1 MIQALAIVNNHI
13 SLNMLLADLAARDI
27 AREETLV
34 VATREMNLP
43 DNLGGA
49 LEYPSKPEMGII
61 GQRRF
66 IGFYRKAARMIRGE
80 LASPAL
86 RHLYVINNDNLLT
99 SHLLETALRDGR
111 EVSVVVEGL
120 MNFLDSG
127 VHNLD
132 AWRLRIKPPLS
143 HLLGLRYT
151 APVGHQ
157 SGAFHPAVSRVVSFS
172 RDGLRAPLEKI
183 VLRRWPLE
191 AALPAAPPDPNVG
204 LVVHTALA
212 RFMSDDQ
219 YRIFAEGYARWIAS
233 QNFCRLY
240 TKRHPRSEDPLLES
254 LLPPH
259 KLISDDRPIE
269 DMAGE
274 ITAGVV
280 IGPGTTPLVT
290 LKLMRPELRCID
302 FGADYYVPIV
312 YRGGIGATRLFDAA
326 GVERIPFTEATK

>member
-1 MIQALAIVNNHI
+1 MIRALAIVNNHI
-13 SLNMLLADLAARDI
+13 SLNMLIADLAARDI
-27 AREETLV
+27 ALEETWLIG
-34 VATREMNLP
+34 TREMDLP

-49 LEYPSKPEMGII
+49 LEYPGKHEMGML

-66 IGFYRKAARMIRGE
+66 IGFYRQATRIIRLE

-86 RHLYVINNDNLLT
+86 QHIYVINNDNLLT
-99 SHLLETALRDGR
+99 SHLLETSLRDGR
-111 EVSVVVEGL
+111 EVTVVVEGL

-132 AWRLRIKPPLS
+132 SWRLKIKPLLS
-143 HLLGLRYT
+143 RLLGLRYT
-151 APVGHQ
+151 TPVGHQ

-172 RDGLRAPLEKI
+172 SDGLRAPPEKVI
-183 VLRRWPLE
+183 LRRWPIE
-191 AALPAAPPDPNVG
+191 AAPAAPPDPDVG

-212 RFMSDDQ
+212 RFMSDDE
-219 YRIFAEGYARWIAS
+219 YRVFAEGYVRWIAA
-233 QNFCRLY
+233 QNFRRLY
-240 TKRHPRSEDPLLES
+240 AKRHPRSDDPLLEA

-259 KLISDDRPIE
+259 EVINDDRPIE

-274 ITAGVV
+274 IAAGVV

-312 YRGGIGATRLFDAA
+312 YQGGVGATPLFEAA
-326 GVERIPFTEATK
+326 GVERIPFTGAEN